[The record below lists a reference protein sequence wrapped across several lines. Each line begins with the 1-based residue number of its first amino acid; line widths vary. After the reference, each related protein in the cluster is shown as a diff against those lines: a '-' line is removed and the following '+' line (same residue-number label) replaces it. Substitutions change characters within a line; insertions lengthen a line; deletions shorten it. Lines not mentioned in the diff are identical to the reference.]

1 MFQVVVHFTHSFLA
15 VNAYFLPNI
24 PRKPS
29 VFTSY
34 LFQLEVKTDN
44 LNCINYTYRWGW
56 GQWLSVLVCVCV
68 CERGRH
74 DRKIACGWMGHRSVL
89 YGQLLIYS
97 MCLFVHLAPGI
108 KIEFFWDC

>member
-1 MFQVVVHFTHSFLA
+1 MFQVVVHCFLA

-44 LNCINYTYRWGW
+44 PNCINYTYRRGV
-56 GQWLSVLVCVCV
+56 GSMAFCVGVCLCV
-68 CERGRH
+68 
-74 DRKIACGWMGHRSVL
+74 
-89 YGQLLIYS
+89 
-97 MCLFVHLAPGI
+97 
-108 KIEFFWDC
+108 